1 MTSLAK
7 PSLITPSLM
16 RRVFQQFLLSIAVF
30 CFSSLGG
37 WAAEV
42 EPLRQASDSAQQLRR
57 DMQDRPNFLVI
68 AIDDLNDY
76 VGSLGGHPNAST
88 PNLDRLAKTGVLFTN
103 AHCVSPVCNPS
114 RTAIWTGL
122 RPTTT
127 GIHSNPSGWF
137 REKPGFENVVTL
149 SQAMLTNGYSTYG
162 YGKLYHQ
169 VRSSSSEWLRSN
181 AYFYGPL
188 QSPKVN
194 YPAGIT
200 FTDWGVPP
208 NGDTASHDAEIAQRT
223 IDTLLDSHDRPVF
236 VGCGFYRP
244 HTPMYAKQE
253 WFDRHP
259 LSGVQLPEGAI
270 ENDTDDL
277 VYFGKRD
284 RRPQDV
290 EAPGLWTHDWVGA
303 NGRWKEIVQAY
314 LASTS
319 AMDHQLGR
327 VMDALQKSA
336 LRENTYI
343 ICFSDHGYHLGE
355 KRHWGKATLWELATR
370 VPFIIVGPGIPAGFV
385 CDKPVELL
393 NIYPTVMDY
402 AGLTPPHEL
411 EGRSLRPLLED
422 VNAAWKH
429 PAWTTFVDHHSL
441 KTERW
446 RYIRYSSGEEEL
458 YDTKHDPRELSN
470 LAFGEP
476 EAPQIAEVLGML
488 RGQLDVLLERN

>member
-1 MTSLAK
+1 
-7 PSLITPSLM
+7 
-16 RRVFQQFLLSIAVF
+16 
-30 CFSSLGG
+30 
-37 WAAEV
+37 
-42 EPLRQASDSAQQLRR
+42 
-57 DMQDRPNFLVI
+57 
-68 AIDDLNDY
+68 
-76 VGSLGGHPNAST
+76 
-88 PNLDRLAKTGVLFTN
+88 
-103 AHCVSPVCNPS
+103 
-114 RTAIWTGL
+114 
-122 RPTTT
+122 
-127 GIHSNPSGWF
+127 
-137 REKPGFENVVTL
+137 
-149 SQAMLTNGYSTYG
+149 
-162 YGKLYHQ
+162 
-169 VRSSSSEWLRSN
+169 
-181 AYFYGPL
+181 
-188 QSPKVN
+188 
-194 YPAGIT
+194 
-200 FTDWGVPP
+200 
-208 NGDTASHDAEIAQRT
+208 
-223 IDTLLDSHDRPVF
+223 
-236 VGCGFYRP
+236 
-244 HTPMYAKQE
+244 
-253 WFDRHP
+253 
-259 LSGVQLPEGAI
+259 
-270 ENDTDDL
+270 
-277 VYFGKRD
+277 
-284 RRPQDV
+284 
-290 EAPGLWTHDWVGA
+290 
-303 NGRWKEIVQAY
+303 
-314 LASTS
+314 
-319 AMDHQLGR
+319 MDHQLGR